1 MNSKTTDKEILHALK
16 TDIQRG
22 FGMFMQ
28 RYREPVYW
36 HVRRLVV
43 SHDDAEDVTQ
53 EVFVRVLRSVEKF
66 RAECS
71 LTSWVYRIAT
81 NEALRL
87 INSKRSDTCPI
98 DTAPA
103 KVIGNIE
110 ADNYVDFDD
119 AIAVKFQ
126 QAIHSLPP
134 KQQATFNLRYY
145 DELPYEEIAKITG
158 KNVSTLKTNYHLAVT
173 KIKKTLTEDII

>member
-1 MNSKTTDKEILHALK
+1 MNKTTTDNNILNALRH
-16 TDIQRG
+16 DMQRG
-22 FGMFMQ
+22 FTMFMQ

-36 HVRRLVV
+36 HIRRLVV

-53 EVFVRVLRSVEKF
+53 EVFVRVLRSIDKF
-66 RAECS
+66 RGECS

-81 NEALRL
+81 NEAIRL
-87 INSKRSDTCPI
+87 INSRRSDTCSR
-98 DTAPA
+98 DTTSAQT
-103 KVIGNIE
+103 IGNIE

-145 DELPYEEIAKITG
+145 DELEYEEIAEITH
-158 KNVSTLKTNYHLAVT
+158 STPASAKANYHTAKQ
-173 KIKKTLTEDII
+173 KIEAFMNK

>member
-1 MNSKTTDKEILHALK
+1 MNKTTTDNNILNALRH
-16 TDIQRG
+16 DMQRG
-22 FGMFMQ
+22 FTMFMQ

-36 HVRRLVV
+36 HIRRLVV

-53 EVFVRVLRSVEKF
+53 EVFVRVLRS
-66 RAECS
+66 
-71 LTSWVYRIAT
+71 
-81 NEALRL
+81 
-87 INSKRSDTCPI
+87 DTCSI
-98 DTAPA
+98 DTTYAQT
-103 KVIGNIE
+103 IGNIE

-145 DELPYEEIAKITG
+145 DELEYEEIAEITH
-158 KNVSTLKTNYHLAVT
+158 STPASAKANYHTAKQ
-173 KIKKTLTEDII
+173 KIEAFMNK

>member
-1 MNSKTTDKEILHALK
+1 MNKTTTDNNILNALRH
-16 TDIQRG
+16 DMQRG
-22 FGMFMQ
+22 FTMFMQ

-36 HVRRLVV
+36 HIRRLVV
-43 SHDDAEDVTQ
+43 NHDDAEDVTQ
-53 EVFVRVLRSVEKF
+53 EVFVRVLRSIDKF
-66 RAECS
+66 RGECS

-81 NEALRL
+81 NEAIRL
-87 INSKRSDTCPI
+87 INSRRSDTCSI
-98 DTAPA
+98 DTTSAQT
-103 KVIGNIE
+103 IGNIE

-145 DELPYEEIAKITG
+145 DELEYEEIAEITH
-158 KNVSTLKTNYHLAVT
+158 STAASAKANYHTAKQ
-173 KIKKTLTEDII
+173 KIEAFMNK

>member
-1 MNSKTTDKEILHALK
+1 MNSKTTDKELLHALK
-16 TDIQRG
+16 TDMQRG

-87 INSKRSDTCPI
+87 INSRRSDTCPI

-145 DELPYEEIAKITG
+145 DELDYEEIAEITQ
-158 KNVSTLKTNYHLAVT
+158 STPASAKANYHMAKQ
-173 KIKKTLTEDII
+173 KIETYMNNKI

>member
-1 MNSKTTDKEILHALK
+1 MQDGEIIRL
-16 TDIQRG
+16 
-22 FGMFMQ
+22 
-28 RYREPVYW
+28 YRSGEEERAFSEIVRSYSERLYW
-36 HVRRLVV
+36 HVRHFVCCHEDADDLV
-43 SHDDAEDVTQ
+43 Q
-53 EVFVRVLRSVEKF
+53 EIFVKIWAALPSF
-66 RAECS
+66 REEAQ
-71 LTSWVYRIAT
+71 LFTWIYRIAT

-87 INSKRSDTCPI
+87 IHSRRSDTCPI

-145 DELPYEEIAKITG
+145 DELDYEEIAEITQ
-158 KNVSTLKTNYHLAVT
+158 STPTSARTNYHIAKQ
-173 KIKKTLTEDII
+173 KIETYMNNKI